1 MNQITLIIA
10 AIIGIGLTSGNTQA
24 GELPDTYWSLQQA
37 KEILDKTRHVYLDP
51 DISALTN
58 GEQAAVSKLIEAG
71 HIMNSLYED
80 SMHPGALASKQ
91 VLLSMQKKGQHSQS
105 LLDLYYMFKGPVAS
119 TLDNQRVP
127 FLPVA
132 AEEPGKN
139 VYPAGLRREDMDP
152 LLVAR
157 PELASDLLDVRSVV
171 RETNTENLKHDLATL
186 DRFPLLDGL
195 HPGLRKRLVE
205 LHSGGDTAAV
215 YALPYSVRW
224 APAFMKIHALLQAA
238 SDDVATDDPDL
249 SAYLS
254 IRARDL
260 VSDDYEGGD
269 AAWVRGRFKHLN
281 AQIGSYEVYGD
292 ALYGVKSLFSLSLLA
307 RDEEKSRELTSALH
321 GLQSIQDAL
330 PLGAGRKI
338 QQDIPV
344 GVYNIIADFGQSRG
358 SNTAT
363 ILPNDANHSR
373 KYGRTILLR
382 YNIMTHAD
390 LFNDVSEKYR
400 TAVAPKFANDLSLEG
415 PFYRTLWH
423 EVGHY
428 LGVDATTDGRE
439 LNEALSPW
447 GSHYEEM
454 KADLV
459 SLFTSARM
467 NHDGL
472 MTDELFRSVQAG
484 GVLRVL
490 QNNQPRT
497 KDQPYQTMQLM
508 QMNYF
513 LEHGALSFDKETAR
527 LDIHYDV
534 YETVA
539 TKMLDEVLA
548 IQAAG
553 DSERAGEFIRRY
565 TSWTPDLHE
574 RLAKRLRDSAKYRYR
589 MVRYKA
595 LDH

>member
-1 MNQITLIIA
+1 MKQKMLITTALISFTLVTVHSHA
-10 AIIGIGLTSGNTQA
+10 Q
-24 GELPDTYWSLQQA
+24 ELPDSFWSQQQA
-37 KEILDKTRHVYLDP
+37 SEILDKTRHVYLDP
-51 DISALTN
+51 DLSALTS

-71 HIMNSLYED
+71 HIMNRLYED
-80 SMHPGALASKQ
+80 SMHTEALAWKRA
-91 VLLSMQKKGQHSQS
+91 LENIHKGGQHTQS
-105 LLDLYYMFKGPVAS
+105 LLDLFYMFKGPIAS

-127 FLPVA
+127 FLPVTPEQA
-132 AEEPGKN
+132 GKN
-139 VYPAGLRREDMDP
+139 VYPAGMSREKMEP
-152 LLVAR
+152 LLESR
-157 PELASDLLDVRSVV
+157 PELAAGLLDVRTVV
-171 RETNTENLKHDLATL
+171 RETSTENLKQDLAML
-186 DRFPLLDGL
+186 EQFPLLDGL
-195 HPGLRKRLVE
+195 HPGLRTRLEV
-205 LHSGGDTAAV
+205 LSSAGDDAPV

-224 APAFMKIHALLQAA
+224 APSIMKIYTLLNAA
-238 SDDVATDDPDL
+238 SDDVATHDPDL
-249 SAYLS
+249 AAYLS
-254 IRARDL
+254 LRARDL

-269 AAWVRGRFKHLN
+269 AAWVRGRFKNLN

-307 RDEEKSRELTSALH
+307 RDEEKSQELSAALQ
-321 GLQSIQDAL
+321 GLQDIQDAL
-330 PLGAGRKI
+330 PVGAGRKI

-358 SNTAT
+358 ANTAT

-382 YNIMTHAD
+382 YNIMTNPD
-390 LFNDVSEKYR
+390 LFSDQKGKYQA
-400 TAVAPKFANDLSLEG
+400 AVAPEFAGDLSLEG

-428 LGVDATTDGRE
+428 LGVDSTEDGRE

-467 NHDGL
+467 NRNSL
-472 MTDELFRSVQAG
+472 MSDELFRSVQAG

-513 LEHGALSFDKETAR
+513 LEHGALSFSQETAR
-527 LDIHYDV
+527 LQIHYDV
-534 YETVA
+534 YESVA
-539 TKMLDEVLA
+539 TKMLGEVLA

-553 DSERAGEFIRRY
+553 DSERAGEFIGRY
-565 TSWTPDLHE
+565 TTWTTQLHE

-595 LDH
+595 LEH